1 MSIEDPTATPDNEG
15 SSAPEESAPQQEE
28 GTVARLDEQE
38 LARAVEALL
47 FAADEPLT
55 VRRLR
60 DILRLEDA
68 RVARRIVEALREEY
82 AAARRGIQ
90 IEEVAGGYRMFS
102 NKGFAPHVE
111 QLRKAERRARL
122 SQAGLETLAII
133 AYKQPVHRADIEA
146 IRGVQVDAV
155 LHNLQD
161 YGLIRVTGRA
171 EVLGRPFLY
180 GTTRRFLEVFGL
192 NSLDDLPKADEL
204 PMP

>member
-1 MSIEDPTATPDNEG
+1 MDD
-15 SSAPEESAPQQEE
+15 
-28 GTVARLDEQE
+28 QE
-38 LARAVEALL
+38 LKHVIEGLL

-55 VRRLR
+55 ARRLR
-60 DILRLEDA
+60 EILGLDDA
-68 RVARRIVEALREEY
+68 RVARRLVEELREEY

-102 NKGFAPHVE
+102 NRDYAAQVE
-111 QLRKAERRARL
+111 QLHRAERRAKL
-122 SQAGLETLAII
+122 SQAAMETLAIV

>member
-1 MSIEDPTATPDNEG
+1 VNLDDPTPTSDAGEPAPSDGPLEPESPGSGPD
-15 SSAPEESAPQQEE
+15 PEALKR
-28 GTVARLDEQE
+28 V
-38 LARAVEALL
+38 VEALL

-133 AYKQPVHRADIEA
+133 AYKQPVHRADIES